1 MLFSLITSRSNQG
14 LYTILHD
21 FLQIVVDN
29 VDIVVSGCPISFP
42 CQLLRYSDLLCQF
55 DLYRHLSHQQS
66 GVEPQLH
73 QPDTYFYSS
82 QWFSGLLVLAISRAE
97 NHLLWPIVALVD
109 QEPACRYL
117 ENGRL
122 LSNKIL
128 HFSILYSK
136 NDHSSGFSEL
146 LCFFKILRFLHICLY
161 FFIIHLSFSQNPELY
176 PELHH
181 HQSCLKMV
189 IYTSYFLVS
198 LLDHHRNLS
207 FLRSSSSKVRIC
219 RQMGWKYWKYTCCNC
234 WVPCQKIS
242 HSQGNI
248 YTVLLYHAHYRFHQE
263 HLLHLMQKNNFL
275 TTMLKNNTYSISSW
289 PFPTVLRS
297 WSLTLSSSR
306 HCRCLPMA
314 ATSSRSGRTA
324 TSTARHTY

>member
-1 MLFSLITSRSNQG
+1 MLTLLCLVAQSLLPANCSAILTSSAPTQPLPPPLPPTVWCG
-14 LYTILHD
+14 TTTTPAWHIFLQLLKD
-21 FLQIVVDN
+21 FLA
-29 VDIVVSGCPISFP
+29 
-42 CQLLRYSDLLCQF
+42 
-55 DLYRHLSHQQS
+55 
-66 GVEPQLH
+66 
-73 QPDTYFYSS
+73 
-82 QWFSGLLVLAISRAE
+82 AIFGIIGPSNIKRAE

-161 FFIIHLSFSQNPELY
+161 FFIIHLSFSKNPELF

-181 HQSCLKMV
+181 HQSCLKLV

-234 WVPCQKIS
+234 WVPCQKTS

-263 HLLHLMQKNNFL
+263 HLLF
-275 TTMLKNNTYSISSW
+275 YIW
-289 PFPTVLRS
+289 
-297 WSLTLSSSR
+297 
-306 HCRCLPMA
+306 CRRI
-314 ATSSRSGRTA
+314 TF
-324 TSTARHTY
+324 